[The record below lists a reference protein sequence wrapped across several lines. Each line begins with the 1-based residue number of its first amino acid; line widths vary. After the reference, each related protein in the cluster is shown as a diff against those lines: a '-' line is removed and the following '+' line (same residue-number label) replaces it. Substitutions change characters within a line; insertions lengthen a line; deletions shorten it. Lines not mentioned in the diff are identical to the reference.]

1 MKLTE
6 SLGTVA
12 PHGEGRM
19 LVQIITPGVGSS
31 GVYPEE
37 TLKAAA
43 AERVFAK
50 GTQMFADH
58 PSVTEAQ
65 DRPERSI
72 KDLAGVLTEDAY
84 WDGTALVAEAK
95 TFEPWRS
102 VIAGMHDAIGVSIR
116 AAGTVTEADEDGR
129 PIITSLDE
137 ALSVDFVTKA
147 GRGGKVR
154 ELYEAARTANEALPG
169 GLTAGNLR
177 ARLEQALGEDKYLND
192 FTDEWVVYRDCK
204 QSNNGLYRDTYT
216 ATDTTITLA
225 GNPEAV
231 HLRTTY
237 DTPENN
243 PSTRAGL
250 NESKE
255 NQMELTE
262 SQYKALTEKA
272 SRVETLEAERDTAI
286 ERAETA
292 EKALKDAFEAAD
304 MAAVDKT
311 ISEADAGFNRLET
324 AGLKAAIT
332 RNDDG
337 RVNLE
342 AFKAAVEAAAADKR
356 TTTGE
361 GTPTGVGPTINESA
375 DLSDDE
381 LLAALNA

>member
-37 TLKAAA
+37 TLKSAA

-58 PSVTEAQ
+58 PTVAETQ

-84 WDGTALVAEAK
+84 WDGTALVAEAQ

-116 AAGTVTEADEDGR
+116 ATGTVTESDEDGR

-154 ELYEAARTANEALPG
+154 ELYESAR
-169 GLTAGNLR
+169 
-177 ARLEQALGEDKYLND
+177 
-192 FTDEWVVYRDCK
+192 
-204 QSNNGLYRDTYT
+204 
-216 ATDTTITLA
+216 
-225 GNPEAV
+225 
-231 HLRTTY
+231 RT
-237 DTPENN
+237 
-243 PSTRAGL
+243 L
-250 NESKE
+250 NETPAHPGRASKKEMKE
-255 NQMELTE
+255 NQVMEIQE
-262 SQYKALTEKA
+262 SQFQALTEKA
-272 SRVETLEAERDTAI
+272 NRVEALEAERDTAI
-286 ERAETA
+286 ERAEAA
-292 EKALKDAFEAAD
+292 EKRLAEAFETAD
-304 MAAVDKT
+304 EAAVNSI
-311 ISEADAGFNRLET
+311 ISEADAAFNRLET

-332 RNDDG
+332 RNEDG

-361 GTPTGVGPTINESA
+361 GTPTGVGPNINESA

-381 LLAALNA
+381 LLAALTAKETR